1 MKTLKCIYFTNPS
14 IFLLFPISVHF
25 QKSGKVLQTDTLK
38 IQSIFVYSSLLMIS
52 SDLKLISPASDHP
65 LVIYHRPSQQN
76 LFSRNGK

>member
-1 MKTLKCIYFTNPS
+1 MKTLKCIYFINPN

-25 QKSGKVLQTDTLK
+25 QKNGKVQTDTLK
-38 IQSIFVYSSLLMIS
+38 IQSILVYSSLLMIS

-76 LFSRNGK
+76 LFPRNGK